1 MLYLCIVIQKE
12 SPTDLTDLHRFS
24 SLQATVLTKAH
35 SKDSARSQKSV
46 KICVICGKTK
56 PPRGENFVRFE
67 RFVFKNQALRSAH
80 STLTINH
87 LNTLKLM
94 LLYVLKLNQN
104 AKMPEAYGK
113 YYAYPVITQTV
124 GIDGLAE
131 HMASHNTPFS
141 KGAIKGMITDMVSC
155 VKELTLQGFAVKI
168 DDLAIFSIGI
178 RNKEGAASEK
188 EFTIAKNID
197 GFRLRA
203 RGTGE
208 FSAKT
213 INLEATLKKASALLG
228 DGTTTDT
235 TPDTGKDTGKDTP
248 GGDNT
253 DQGGSGTTGEGGG
266 DGLE

>member
-1 MLYLCIVIQKE
+1 MILIKLAKN
-12 SPTDLTDLHRFS
+12 
-24 SLQATVLTKAH
+24 KN
-35 SKDSARSQKSV
+35 
-46 KICVICGKTK
+46 KTIK
-56 PPRGENFVRFE
+56 
-67 RFVFKNQALRSAH
+67 
-80 STLTINH
+80 
-87 LNTLKLM
+87 
-94 LLYVLKLNQN
+94 
-104 AKMPEAYGK
+104 EAYGK
-113 YYAYPVITQTV
+113 YYARPVVTETI
-124 GIDGLAE
+124 GIDELAE

-141 KGAIKGMITDMVSC
+141 KGAIKGLLTDMVSC
-155 VKELTLQGFAVKI
+155 VKELVLQNKAVKI
-168 DDLAIFSIGI
+168 DNLAIFSIGI

-228 DGTTTDT
+228 DGTTPDT

-253 DQGGSGTTGEGGG
+253 DQGGSGTTGEGEG

>member
-1 MLYLCIVIQKE
+1 
-12 SPTDLTDLHRFS
+12 
-24 SLQATVLTKAH
+24 
-35 SKDSARSQKSV
+35 
-46 KICVICGKTK
+46 
-56 PPRGENFVRFE
+56 
-67 RFVFKNQALRSAH
+67 
-80 STLTINH
+80 
-87 LNTLKLM
+87 M

-124 GIDGLAE
+124 DIDGLAG

-155 VKELTLQGFAVKI
+155 IKELTLQGIAVKI

-213 INLEATLKKASALLG
+213 INLDATLKKATALLG
-228 DGTTTDT
+228 DGTT
-235 TPDTGKDTGKDTP
+235 PDTDKGTT
-248 GGDNT
+248 GGDNTNQGGSGTTGGGNT
-253 DQGGSGTTGEGGG
+253 DQGGSGTTGGKTPTRAIAEP
-266 DGLE
+266 LEAIM

>member
-1 MLYLCIVIQKE
+1 
-12 SPTDLTDLHRFS
+12 
-24 SLQATVLTKAH
+24 
-35 SKDSARSQKSV
+35 
-46 KICVICGKTK
+46 
-56 PPRGENFVRFE
+56 
-67 RFVFKNQALRSAH
+67 
-80 STLTINH
+80 
-87 LNTLKLM
+87 M

-124 GIDGLAE
+124 DIDGLAE

-228 DGTTTDT
+228 DGTTRIPPRIPPRIAGRILERIPLVVT
-235 TPDTGKDTGKDTP
+235 TPTRAVAEP
-248 GGDNT
+248 
-253 DQGGSGTTGEGGG
+253 
-266 DGLE
+266 LEKEEATA

>member
-46 KICVICGKTK
+46 RSVGKQNLREESKI
-56 PPRGENFVRFE
+56 
-67 RFVFKNQALRSAH
+67 RSIREIRVQESGTAQRPFNIQH
-80 STLTINH
+80 STLK
-87 LNTLKLM
+87 TLKLM

-188 EFTIAKNID
+188 EFTIAKNIE

-228 DGTTTDT
+228 DGTTPDT
-235 TPDTGKDTGKDTP
+235 TPDTGKDNGKDTP

>member
-1 MLYLCIVIQKE
+1 
-12 SPTDLTDLHRFS
+12 
-24 SLQATVLTKAH
+24 
-35 SKDSARSQKSV
+35 
-46 KICVICGKTK
+46 
-56 PPRGENFVRFE
+56 
-67 RFVFKNQALRSAH
+67 
-80 STLTINH
+80 
-87 LNTLKLM
+87 M

-124 GIDGLAE
+124 DIDGLAE

-155 VKELTLQGFAVKI
+155 IKELTLQGFAVKI

-178 RNKEGAASEK
+178 RNKEGATSEK

-235 TPDTGKDTGKDTP
+235 DKGTTGGENTEQGGSGTTG
-248 GGDNT
+248 GGENT

-266 DGLE
+266 SDGLE

>member
-1 MLYLCIVIQKE
+1 
-12 SPTDLTDLHRFS
+12 
-24 SLQATVLTKAH
+24 
-35 SKDSARSQKSV
+35 
-46 KICVICGKTK
+46 
-56 PPRGENFVRFE
+56 
-67 RFVFKNQALRSAH
+67 
-80 STLTINH
+80 
-87 LNTLKLM
+87 M

-124 GIDGLAE
+124 DIDGLAE

-155 VKELTLQGFAVKI
+155 IKELTLQGIAVKI

-213 INLEATLKKASALLG
+213 INLDATLKKATALLG
-228 DGTTTDT
+228 DGSTPDAGKDT
-235 TPDTGKDTGKDTP
+235 TPDTDKGTTGGEDTS
-248 GGDNT
+248 
-253 DQGGSGTTGEGGG
+253 QGGSGTTGDENTGGG
-266 DGLE
+266 NTGQGGSGTTGDTDVDL

>member
-1 MLYLCIVIQKE
+1 
-12 SPTDLTDLHRFS
+12 
-24 SLQATVLTKAH
+24 
-35 SKDSARSQKSV
+35 
-46 KICVICGKTK
+46 
-56 PPRGENFVRFE
+56 
-67 RFVFKNQALRSAH
+67 
-80 STLTINH
+80 
-87 LNTLKLM
+87 M

-124 GIDGLAE
+124 DIDGLAE

-213 INLEATLKKASALLG
+213 INLDATQKKATALLG
-228 DGTTTDT
+228 DGTT
-235 TPDTGKDTGKDTP
+235 PDTDKGTTGGENTGGDNT

-253 DQGGSGTTGEGGG
+253 DQGGSGTTGG
-266 DGLE
+266 DNVDL

>member
-1 MLYLCIVIQKE
+1 
-12 SPTDLTDLHRFS
+12 
-24 SLQATVLTKAH
+24 
-35 SKDSARSQKSV
+35 
-46 KICVICGKTK
+46 
-56 PPRGENFVRFE
+56 
-67 RFVFKNQALRSAH
+67 
-80 STLTINH
+80 
-87 LNTLKLM
+87 M

-188 EFTIAKNID
+188 EFTIAKNIVYHHYSVPTILQVVTRIC
-197 GFRLRA
+197 FR
-203 RGTGE
+203 
-208 FSAKT
+208 
-213 INLEATLKKASALLG
+213 KKLFYYRF
-228 DGTTTDT
+228 
-235 TPDTGKDTGKDTP
+235 
-248 GGDNT
+248 
-253 DQGGSGTTGEGGG
+253 
-266 DGLE
+266 

>member
-1 MLYLCIVIQKE
+1 
-12 SPTDLTDLHRFS
+12 
-24 SLQATVLTKAH
+24 
-35 SKDSARSQKSV
+35 
-46 KICVICGKTK
+46 
-56 PPRGENFVRFE
+56 
-67 RFVFKNQALRSAH
+67 
-80 STLTINH
+80 
-87 LNTLKLM
+87 M

-124 GIDGLAE
+124 GTDGLAE

-141 KGAIKGMITDMVSC
+141 KGAIKGMLTDMVSC
-155 VKELTLQGFAVKI
+155 IKELTLQGIAVKI

-213 INLEATLKKASALLG
+213 INLDATLKKATALLG

-235 TPDTGKDTGKDTP
+235 NPDTGKDTTGGDNTSQGGSGTTGGDNTSQGGSGTT

-253 DQGGSGTTGEGGG
+253 DQGGSGTTGN
-266 DGLE
+266 DNVSL

>member
-1 MLYLCIVIQKE
+1 
-12 SPTDLTDLHRFS
+12 
-24 SLQATVLTKAH
+24 
-35 SKDSARSQKSV
+35 
-46 KICVICGKTK
+46 
-56 PPRGENFVRFE
+56 
-67 RFVFKNQALRSAH
+67 
-80 STLTINH
+80 
-87 LNTLKLM
+87 M

-104 AKMPEAYGK
+104 TKMPEAYGK

-188 EFTIAKNID
+188 EFTIAKNIE

-208 FSAKT
+208 FSAKISRISPPIWSCGKSWNSRT
-213 INLEATLKKASALLG
+213 APSGKHWKPPTATCCG
-228 DGTTTDT
+228 
-235 TPDTGKDTGKDTP
+235 
-248 GGDNT
+248 
-253 DQGGSGTTGEGGG
+253 
-266 DGLE
+266 